1 MTAAE
6 EVGARWGG
14 AGVGEDFVDE
24 GKELG
29 FYSSFYTRSLEG
41 IKCALY
47 ITKWYTKHH
56 QYKNHRLFV
65 CACVCFLSY

>member
-29 FYSSFYTRSLEG
+29 FYY
-41 IKCALY
+41 
-47 ITKWYTKHH
+47 
-56 QYKNHRLFV
+56 RLSGNICGFFFF
-65 CACVCFLSY
+65 FLKGENMI

>member
-29 FYSSFYTRSLEG
+29 FYYRLSGNICGFFFLNGEHDLIG
-41 IKCALY
+41 ILM
-47 ITKWYTKHH
+47 
-56 QYKNHRLFV
+56 KN
-65 CACVCFLSY
+65 

>member
-6 EVGARWGG
+6 DVGVRWGG

-29 FYSSFYTRSLEG
+29 FYYRLSGNICGFFFFFFFKGEHDLIG
-41 IKCALY
+41 ILM
-47 ITKWYTKHH
+47 
-56 QYKNHRLFV
+56 KN
-65 CACVCFLSY
+65 